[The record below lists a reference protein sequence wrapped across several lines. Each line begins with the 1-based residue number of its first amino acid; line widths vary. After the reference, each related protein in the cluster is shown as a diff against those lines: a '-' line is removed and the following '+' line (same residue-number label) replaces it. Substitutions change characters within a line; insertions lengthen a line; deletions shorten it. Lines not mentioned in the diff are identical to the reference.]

1 MATATPFFSSSS
13 FPFLCASG
21 FWLLEKPDAQGKK
34 KRTTPIHQN
43 HASRHRRTSPP
54 TDFTLSVS
62 VRILPHSCR
71 FLSPVPRSP
80 RTQPAPFFFLF
91 SHDSQQKG
99 YSSVPGC
106 GRTSGPPDTQC
117 KRVSNS
123 WWNLK
128 PELLCVCRKSA
139 SNFVVQAFSRMNTC
153 VNIVVFDCTYIWL
166 SQSSDP
172 SILLRT
178 RAFWQHVYG

>member
-21 FWLLEKPDAQGKK
+21 FWQLEKPDAQGKK
-34 KRTTPIHQN
+34 KRTTPIHQE

-62 VRILPHSCR
+62 VRIPPHSCR

-99 YSSVPGC
+99 YSSVPGR
-106 GRTSGPPDTQC
+106 GPASGPPTLNAREFQTVDEILSQ
-117 KRVSNS
+117 NF
-123 WWNLK
+123 
-128 PELLCVCRKSA
+128 SA
-139 SNFVVQAFSRMNTC
+139 SAEKALQ
-153 VNIVVFDCTYIWL
+153 
-166 SQSSDP
+166 
-172 SILLRT
+172 IL
-178 RAFWQHVYG
+178 